1 MRKQIIALLAA
12 LLMTGS
18 IAMSMLVIG
27 ANAMTNQNGTPV
39 SISNASVAM
48 AGISGTSSDEL
59 QIAQLQSM
67 VAEYQARE
75 KEYQAPLA
83 SDNQQ
88 LAQNDSEIQMIQQL
102 LAYLQQQGLIQ
113 IDNQGRIYVNDR

>member
-39 SISNASVAM
+39 SNSISSVAM
-48 AGISGTSSDEL
+48 AGIPGTSSDQL
-59 QIAQLQSM
+59 QIAQLKSM

-75 KEYQAPLA
+75 KEYQAALA

-88 LAQNDSEIQMIQQL
+88 LAQTDSEIQMIQQL